1 MNDEIVIYKSEDGI
15 IKIDVLFSDE
25 TVWLTQEQM
34 SNLFQKARSTIN
46 EHIQNIYSEGELEE
60 EATIKKF
67 GISEFAKKPTNYYS
81 LDVVISV
88 GYRVKSRQGTQ
99 FRIWATQRLR
109 DYIIKGFALNDERF
123 KSGSSMNYFRELLE
137 RIREIRIEE
146 KVFYQQI
153 KDIYKLSI
161 DYDPNSQITLDFFR
175 EVQNKLLWA
184 VSGNTAAEL
193 RYYRVNHQ
201 LPMMG
206 LTSTSRPGIVRK
218 EDIMYG
224 KNFLTQQE
232 LTNLKLIVEQYL
244 AFAETQ
250 AVNHRPMYMKDW
262 VEQLR
267 MILTLNRFNI
277 LEHKG
282 KISKELADK
291 KTALEY
297 DAYRAEQRHL
307 RHIDSIKELDEDL
320 KHISSGNNKRRKD

>member
-1 MNDEIVIYKSEDGI
+1 
-15 IKIDVLFSDE
+15 
-25 TVWLTQEQM
+25 
-34 SNLFQKARSTIN
+34 
-46 EHIQNIYSEGELEE
+46 
-60 EATIKKF
+60 
-67 GISEFAKKPTNYYS
+67 
-81 LDVVISV
+81 
-88 GYRVKSRQGTQ
+88 
-99 FRIWATQRLR
+99 
-109 DYIIKGFALNDERF
+109 
-123 KSGSSMNYFRELLE
+123 
-137 RIREIRIEE
+137 
-146 KVFYQQI
+146 
-153 KDIYKLSI
+153 
-161 DYDPNSQITLDFFR
+161 
-175 EVQNKLLWA
+175 
-184 VSGNTAAEL
+184 
-193 RYYRVNHQ
+193 
-201 LPMMG
+201 
-206 LTSTSRPGIVRK
+206 
-218 EDIMYG
+218 MYG